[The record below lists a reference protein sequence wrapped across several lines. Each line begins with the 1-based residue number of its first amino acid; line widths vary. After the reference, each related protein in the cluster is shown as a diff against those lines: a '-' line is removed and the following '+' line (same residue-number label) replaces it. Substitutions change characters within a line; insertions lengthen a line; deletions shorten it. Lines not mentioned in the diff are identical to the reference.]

1 MRLYAWAVLVVGLG
15 LVAGGGGSGALGQT
29 VPPAAPPLVELK
41 QNYPNPFNP
50 ATTIP
55 FTLSG
60 DLFANGHRPRVS
72 LKIYNVLAQLVAV
85 PILQGT
91 GEELSDLELS
101 CTTGGGSIPCTFSAY
116 WNGNVL
122 NTDREASSGVYIYQL
137 IVDGR
142 RFTKKMIIMKE
153 AVTGGNGR
161 ERAVGVTPTA
171 LFPAH
176 YRLLPFRHLS
186 PARWLPWGQA

>member
-1 MRLYAWAVLVVGLG
+1 MTRYAWAVAVVGLG
-15 LVAGGGGSGALGQT
+15 LTMSTGGVKGQGQGAPPP
-29 VPPAAPPLVELK
+29 PPATVELK

-60 DLFANGHRPRVS
+60 DLFASGHRPKVS

-91 GEELSDLELS
+91 GEALTELELS
-101 CTTGGGSIPCTFSAY
+101 CGNTGTGCSFNAY
-116 WNGNVL
+116 WDGKVL
-122 NTDREASSGVYIYQL
+122 NTDREAASGVYIYQL

-142 RFTKKMIIMKE
+142 RFTKKMIVMK
-153 AVTGGNGR
+153 
-161 ERAVGVTPTA
+161 
-171 LFPAH
+171 
-176 YRLLPFRHLS
+176 
-186 PARWLPWGQA
+186 

>member
-1 MRLYAWAVLVVGLG
+1 MTHAWAVLGLG
-15 LVAGGGGSGALGQT
+15 LWAAGVGVSEARGQA
-29 VPPAAPPLVELK
+29 PSPAVELK

-55 FTLSG
+55 FTLGG
-60 DLFANGHRPRVS
+60 DLFANGHRPKVS

-91 GEELSDLELS
+91 GENLDGIELT
-101 CTTGGGSIPCTFSAY
+101 CTTAGSTPCAFSAY

-137 IVDGR
+137 VVDGK
-142 RFTKKMIIMKE
+142 RFTKKMI
-153 AVTGGNGR
+153 
-161 ERAVGVTPTA
+161 
-171 LFPAH
+171 
-176 YRLLPFRHLS
+176 
-186 PARWLPWGQA
+186 